1 MQVEQQGQ
9 PQAQPGQL
17 SFTCMSRWP
26 TWPHTGQL
34 SLLCL
39 LGIQNRMEGR
49 HSLWSCTD
57 TLFAG
62 KFIFSPVRIIR
73 VSHQAQA
80 GSNNPFQ
87 HGVWRKCLTARAEH
101 CSGKNVRS
109 SECIQRTTQIIT
121 LLKYAGWIWGRC
133 SVYLQHT
140 EVFPR
145 LSWILL
151 QALVSAET
159 PVSVSQQHFSIHD

>member
-26 TWPHTGQL
+26 TWPHTLGSSPCSA
-34 SLLCL
+34 SLVS
-39 LGIQNRMEGR
+39 R
-49 HSLWSCTD
+49 TD
-57 TLFAG
+57 WKADTAYEAALTLYLQAI
-62 KFIFSPVRIIR
+62 IFFFPLRIIR
-73 VSHQAQA
+73 WVTRHRQAA
-80 GSNNPFQ
+80 TTPSSMG
-87 HGVWRKCLTARAEH
+87 RKCLTARAEH
-101 CSGKNVRS
+101 CSGKNVTS
-109 SECIQRTTQIIT
+109 SEWVQRTTHIIT